1 MFVCTANAKISL
13 IYKPNVENE
22 RGEYLKLDG
31 QNLDIGKVV
40 AISRYGIRFSVE
52 NEKLKKL
59 EQSVRAL
66 HADLD
71 KGKVIYGVNT
81 GFGGSADTRTHGV
94 VELQNML
101 IRELHSGILPTSIGE
116 AGIRRQGKLPNAED
130 RKQTL
135 LGESLYSN
143 DYMPESWARA
153 SVAVR
158 VNSLASGYSG
168 VRSDI
173 LKSMIGLLKND
184 IVPLIPLR
192 GSISAS
198 GDLMPLSYIGGALQG
213 DPGVRVWARSA
224 HDGRRRVTTADVA
237 LKESSLAPI
246 DLRPKE
252 GLALI
257 NGTAVSTGVAALAM
271 HDANCLAVT
280 SQVLTAMSVEAL
292 CGAKESFDPIFA
304 KLRPHPGQIE
314 AARNIHK
321 LLAGSRLAL
330 DDGDHG
336 EGSLRQDRY
345 STRTASQ
352 WIGPVL
358 EDFLLANRQ
367 VTIECNSVTDN
378 PLIDVERDGKSF
390 HGGNFQAKAITS
402 AMEKTRSGLQ
412 SIGQMLFAQCTELIN
427 PRLNFGLPPNL
438 TADEPSESFMF
449 KPVDIMIA
457 ALQSELGFLSNSAGS
472 HVQSA
477 EMGNQAL
484 NSLALISARYT
495 HTALDVLTQLASAH
509 VFALCQAL
517 DLRAM
522 RLRFLDDFK
531 PLLMKDTEEN
541 LSSVLCNKAQ
551 LQGLQSLL
559 WHKFKLLLD
568 QTTSMDT
575 APRFAHIFRSLQP
588 VVLDAA
594 DERPETLPFL
604 KKWSRVCVERAT
616 QSFGKS
622 REEYSNCADATPLL
636 GIASRRVYRYIRN
649 ELSIPFLRTKD
660 LINLRPTSSPDT
672 NGCPPSQPEELRSPP
687 LSPDAGRK
695 RKRGT
700 SEQVNHTAKLER
712 PASVADGCETMYH
725 EHQVNDSSHRPEK
738 RSKTSCSEK
747 DAKGR
752 SATVGS
758 YISLIYEAFRSGSLY
773 NPIFECLDEIKV
785 V

>member
-1 MFVCTANAKISL
+1 
-13 IYKPNVENE
+13 
-22 RGEYLKLDG
+22 
-31 QNLDIGKVV
+31 
-40 AISRYGIRFSVE
+40 
-52 NEKLKKL
+52 
-59 EQSVRAL
+59 
-66 HADLD
+66 
-71 KGKVIYGVNT
+71 
-81 GFGGSADTRTHGV
+81 
-94 VELQNML
+94 ML
-101 IRELHSGILPTSIGE
+101 IRELHSGILPTSVGE

-130 RKQTL
+130 QKQTL

-143 DYMPESWARA
+143 NYMPESWARA

-541 LSSVLCNKAQ
+541 LSGVLCNKAQ

-559 WHKFKLLLD
+559 WHKFNLLLD

-594 DERPETLPFL
+594 DERPETLHFL
-604 KKWSRVCVERAT
+604 KKWSRNCIEKAT

-622 REEYSNCADATPLL
+622 REDYSSCPNATPFL
-636 GIASRRVYRYIRN
+636 GIASRRIYWYIRN

-660 LINLRPTSSPDT
+660 LINLRPTSSPD
-672 NGCPPSQPEELRSPP
+672 NNDCPPSQHEDLRNPS

-712 PASVADGCETMYH
+712 PARVSDGCETSHH
-725 EHQVNDSSHRPEK
+725 EHQVHDSSHRPEK
-738 RSKTSCSEK
+738 RSRTSYSNK
-747 DAKGR
+747 DGKER